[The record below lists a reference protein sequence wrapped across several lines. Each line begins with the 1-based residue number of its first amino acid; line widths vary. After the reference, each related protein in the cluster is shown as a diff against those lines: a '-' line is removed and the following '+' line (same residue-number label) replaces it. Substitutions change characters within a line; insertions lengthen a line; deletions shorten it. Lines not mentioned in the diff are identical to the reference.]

1 MEKDRDWFI
10 SKYNE
15 IHENLILFDNE
26 LSELIKDKNV
36 LLNNDN
42 LLKEINYKIKNEIE
56 NLEKIRKYE
65 REIFKYDK

>member
-42 LLKEINYKIKNEIE
+42 LLKEINHKIKNEIE

-65 REIFKYDK
+65 REIFKYNK

>member
-65 REIFKYDK
+65 REIFKYNK